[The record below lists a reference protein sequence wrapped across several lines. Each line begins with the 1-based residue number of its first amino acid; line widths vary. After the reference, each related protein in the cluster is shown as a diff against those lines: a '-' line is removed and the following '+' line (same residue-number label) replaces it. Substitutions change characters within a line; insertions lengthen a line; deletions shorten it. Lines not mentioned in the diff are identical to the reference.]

1 MTVLN
6 AVIFDFDGVVV
17 NSEPLYEKA
26 ELELFSSYG
35 IDVDLEDIRDTKG
48 LPEDSYLKLISE
60 RYHITVPQTELQ
72 KRGREL
78 LRQSFAGALD
88 YIPGF
93 LDFFHQISGK
103 VSTGLATSSA
113 RAMLNWIFE
122 YTIIENHFTSIVT
135 ADDVLRSKP
144 FPDPYLKVCR
154 MLETNPGSALVIED
168 SATGLQA
175 AKAAG
180 TIAVGFAGSA
190 RPAELA
196 AADYI
201 VQDYSELERLVEDNF
216 RLRKNK

>member
-1 MTVLN
+1 MTVIN
-6 AVIFDFDGVVV
+6 AVVFDFDGVVV

-26 ELELFSSYG
+26 ELELFSYYG

-60 RYHITVPQTELQ
+60 RYHITIPQTELR
-72 KRGREL
+72 KRGRKL
-78 LRQSFAGALD
+78 LRRAFAEALD
-88 YIPGF
+88 YMPGF
-93 LDFFHQISGK
+93 LDFFHRIAEK
-103 VSTGLATSSA
+103 VSTGLATSSG

-122 YTIIENHFTSIVT
+122 HTIIENHFTRIVT
-135 ADDVLRSKP
+135 ADDVVRSKP
-144 FPDPYLKVCR
+144 FPDPYLKICR
-154 MLETNPGSALVIED
+154 MLATDPGSTLVIED

-190 RPAELA
+190 RPAELT

-201 VQDYSELERLVEDNF
+201 VQNYSEIERLVEDNF